1 MEYDKKIIVF
11 ANNFLNSIIF
21 ATKEQQEKE
30 HWNVS
35 GILKKRSNQELKFD
49 IRPMLNMPDGQLG
62 KRGTTA
68 SKADKI
74 VYETVS
80 DWVII
85 DTEELHKYIKENKI
99 IVIPFETLVNKLSWN
114 ILISKNENKRN

>member
-1 MEYDKKIIVF
+1 MVCDEKTVYF
-11 ANNFLNSIIF
+11 ANKFLNFVVF

-35 GILKKRSNQELKFD
+35 GVLKQKSNQEFKFD
-49 IRPMLNMPDGQLG
+49 VRPMLNMPDGQLG
-62 KRGTTA
+62 KKGTTA

-80 DWVII
+80 DWVIV

-99 IVIPFETLVNKLSWN
+99 TVIPFETLISKLDWN
-114 ILISKNENKRN
+114 ILMSKNENKRN

>member
-99 IVIPFETLVNKLSWN
+99 IVIPFETLINKLGWN

>member
-99 IVIPFETLVNKLSWN
+99 IVIPFETLINKLSWN

>member
-1 MEYDKKIIVF
+1 MEYDEKIIVF
-11 ANNFLNSIIF
+11 ANNLLNSIIF

-49 IRPMLNMPDGQLG
+49 VRPMFNMPDGQLG
-62 KRGTTA
+62 KKGTTA

-80 DWVII
+80 DWVIV

-99 IVIPFETLVNKLSWN
+99 TVIPFETLISKLDWN

>member
-1 MEYDKKIIVF
+1 MEYDEKIIVF
-11 ANNFLNSIIF
+11 ANNLLNSIIF

-35 GILKKRSNQELKFD
+35 GILKKKSNQELKFD
-49 IRPMLNMPDGQLG
+49 VRPMFNMPDGQLG
-62 KRGTTA
+62 KKGTTA

-80 DWVII
+80 DWVIV

-99 IVIPFETLVNKLSWN
+99 TVIPFETLISKLDWN